1 MTPLPAAVGS
11 MRCGGHRRLMAT
23 LALTSTV
30 LRELGETDCETL
42 GNGWLAQPV
51 NALSSLAYSLIGI
64 AIVLSVLRSDRPRG
78 GPIVYAGC
86 LVAVGLGSVAFHGP
100 QLSGSQ
106 LMHDLPI
113 LLTVL
118 FMINHDLVIL
128 RPHAGQELAKFA
140 GLTLAAVLLA
150 VTIPVVVA
158 PLSIVVAGAV
168 VVAEIVIYRRRLRP
182 IAAPHRR
189 RGWVA
194 IAAFAVV
201 GGASWVLGR
210 SNSPLCEPDA
220 WYQLHGLWHMLSAVV
235 FGLWYWWAIADVRD

>member
-1 MTPLPAAVGS
+1 M
-11 MRCGGHRRLMAT
+11 MASR
-23 LALTSTV
+23 ALTSAV

-64 AIVLSVLRSDRPRG
+64 VIVLSVLRSDRPRG
-78 GPIVYAGC
+78 DPIVYAGC

-118 FMINHDLVIL
+118 FMINHDLDIL
-128 RPHAGQELAKFA
+128 PPRAGQELAKFA
-140 GLTLAAVLLA
+140 GLALAAVLLA

-235 FGLWYWWAIADVRD
+235 FGLWYWWAIANVRD

>member
-1 MTPLPAAVGS
+1 
-11 MRCGGHRRLMAT
+11 MAIPE
-23 LALTSTV
+23 AIGAV

-42 GNGWLAQPV
+42 GTGWLAQPV

-64 AIVLSVLRSDRPRG
+64 GIGLSALRSNRPRHG
-78 GPIVYAGC
+78 SLVYAGC

-118 FMINHDLVIL
+118 FMLNHDHVLL
-128 RPHAGQELAKFA
+128 QPDSGRELATFA
-140 GLTLAAVLLA
+140 GVALAAVALA
-150 VTIPVVVA
+150 VVIPAVVA
-158 PLSIVVAGAV
+158 PLTIGVAVAV
-168 VVAEIVIYRRRLRP
+168 VVAEVVI
-182 IAAPHRR
+182 HRR
-189 RGWVA
+189 HLRQVDISRQRRGSAA
-194 IAAFAVV
+194 IAVV
-201 GGASWVLGR
+201 GGASWLLGR

-235 FGLWYWWAIADVRD
+235 FGLWYWWAIADVGD

>member
-1 MTPLPAAVGS
+1 
-11 MRCGGHRRLMAT
+11 MAT

-51 NALSSLAYSLIGI
+51 NALS
-64 AIVLSVLRSDRPRG
+64 
-78 GPIVYAGC
+78 
-86 LVAVGLGSVAFHGP
+86 
-100 QLSGSQ
+100 GSQ

-118 FMINHDLVIL
+118 FMINHDLVTL

>member
-1 MTPLPAAVGS
+1 
-11 MRCGGHRRLMAT
+11 MAM
-23 LALTSTV
+23 LASTCSV
-30 LRELGETDCETL
+30 LSELGETDCETL
-42 GNGWLAQPV
+42 GSGWLAQPV

-64 AIVLSVLRSDRPRG
+64 TIAVSVLRSDRPRG
-78 GPIVYAGC
+78 GSLVYAGC

-113 LLTVL
+113 LLTVI
-118 FMINHDLVIL
+118 FMLNHDRVVLGPDSG
-128 RPHAGQELAKFA
+128 RELATFA
-140 GLTLAAVLLA
+140 GVALVAVLLA
-150 VTIPVVVA
+150 VVVPIVVA
-158 PLSIVVAGAV
+158 PLSIGVAGAV
-168 VVAEIVIYRRRLRP
+168 VVAEIVIHRRRLRP
-182 IAAPHRR
+182 TAITHRR

-194 IAAFAVV
+194 IAVFAVV

-210 SNSPLCEPDA
+210 SDSPLCEPDS

>member
-1 MTPLPAAVGS
+1 
-11 MRCGGHRRLMAT
+11 MASR
-23 LALTSTV
+23 ALTSAV

-78 GPIVYAGC
+78 DPIVYAGC

-118 FMINHDLVIL
+118 FMINHDLEHPPAS
-128 RPHAGQELAKFA
+128 RR
-140 GLTLAAVLLA
+140 
-150 VTIPVVVA
+150 
-158 PLSIVVAGAV
+158 SGACQV
-168 VVAEIVIYRRRLRP
+168 RRLGP
-182 IAAPHRR
+182 CCGAARR
-189 RGWVA
+189 DC
-194 IAAFAVV
+194 
-201 GGASWVLGR
+201 SCSL
-210 SNSPLCEPDA
+210 SP
-220 WYQLHGLWHMLSAVV
+220 
-235 FGLWYWWAIADVRD
+235 R